1 MASTYLNTS
10 LFLVRFDNNETVT
23 QGDIMKLFK
32 KPNSKDLVPAT
43 ESPAWGNGAIIYAAL
58 KR

>member
-1 MASTYLNTS
+1 
-10 LFLVRFDNNETVT
+10 
-23 QGDIMKLFK
+23 MKLFK